1 MPRCLILAGP
11 NGAGKT
17 TTARLLLP
25 AHLNTIEFV
34 NADYIAAGLSPFNPE
49 SVALQAGRLLLARLK
64 ELSSAGVDFALET
77 TLATRIYAPLMQE
90 WRQLG
95 YETTLLYLYLPAPEQ
110 CLERV
115 AQRVAAGGHNIPP
128 GVIRRRYALSL
139 KYLFGLYQ
147 NQADFWAVF
156 DNEHGTARPVADSH
170 HIHDNAL
177 WQTIRQQ
184 SLTA

>member
-17 TTARLLLP
+17 TAARLLLP
-25 AHLNTIEFV
+25 EHLETMEFV
-34 NADYIAAGLSPFNPE
+34 NADYIATGLSPFNPE
-49 SVALQAGRLLLARLK
+49 SVAIQAGRLLLARLK

-77 TLATRIYAPLMQE
+77 TLATRMYAPLMQE
-90 WRQLG
+90 WRQQG
-95 YETTLLYLYLPAPEQ
+95 YQTTLLYFYLPTAEQ

-115 AQRVAAGGHNIPP
+115 ARRVASGGHNIPP
-128 GVIRRRYALSL
+128 DVIRRRYGLSL
-139 KYLFGLYQ
+139 KYLFELYQ

-156 DNEHGTARPVADSH
+156 DNERGDAQPIADSNT
-170 HIHDNAL
+170 IHNSTL
-177 WQTIRQQ
+177 WDVMRQQ